1 MPRKRIAALL
11 VIYLAAVS
19 EAHAFDRSYFFSGF
33 GEGNRTCEQFIA
45 AREAEVAAHKVRG
58 GPENAQY
65 TLPYAAMYA
74 FVEGWVT
81 AADLF
86 LPNTYSLFPG
96 GLGPAIEW
104 LTTYCQRNPTKKL
117 AAALPMLWL
126 ENFPARQQAKPE

>member
-1 MPRKRIAALL
+1 MPRIPIAAPL
-11 VIYLAAVS
+11 IIFLAVAS
-19 EAHAFDRSYFFSGF
+19 EVRAFDGAYFFSGF
-33 GEGNRTCEQFIA
+33 GEGNRSCDEFIA
-45 AREAEVAAHKVRG
+45 ARDAEIAAHKVRG
-58 GPENAQY
+58 GSEDAQY

-74 FVEGWVT
+74 FIEGWIT

-86 LPNTYSLFPG
+86 LPNTYSLFPH

-104 LTTYCQRNPTKKL
+104 LTSYCQRNPAKKL